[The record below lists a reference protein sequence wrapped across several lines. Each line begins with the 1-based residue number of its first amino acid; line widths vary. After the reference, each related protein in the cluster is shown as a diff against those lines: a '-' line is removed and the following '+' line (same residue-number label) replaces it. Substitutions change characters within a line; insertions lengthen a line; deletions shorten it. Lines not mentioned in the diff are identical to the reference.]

1 MMEKTNLEM
10 IRGDTLQFA
19 VEIEFDE
26 EPQKLESAYFSCKK
40 NYDDDATIFQ
50 KKIDSGITYA
60 KTDGNKLYYVV
71 RVAPE
76 DTESVEAGQYYY
88 DLQIGLNSDI
98 FTILHGVL
106 KIYDDV
112 TIGVN

>member
-1 MMEKTNLEM
+1 MMEKVNLEM

-26 EPQKLESAYFSCKK
+26 GPQKLESAYFSCKK
-40 NYDDDATIFQ
+40 NYDDKAIFQ
-50 KKIDSGITYA
+50 KKLNDGITYRA
-60 KTDGNKLYYVV
+60 TERNKLYYVV

-76 DTESVEAGQYYY
+76 DTESVEPGQYYY
-88 DLQIGLNSDI
+88 DLQIGVNSDV